1 MSTRWMVVQFV
12 GDTLR
17 LPIVNKPDMDKPFG
31 SSELE
36 REVRRIVV
44 NPFSDNPQT
53 FVPEVEN
60 DRLREVVSD
69 GEENARLILHESRML
84 QAENAQLKQ
93 EIEQWHRLTAG
104 IELPE
109 YPITEFKPKDI
120 ERENAKLR
128 ELLTDYFNAPC
139 VECNPWDEGWQGCK
153 HCDSGNCNLAVRAL
167 KLGVEVDNG

>member
-1 MSTRWMVVQFV
+1 MAVQFV

-53 FVPEVEN
+53 FVPEAEN

-69 GEENARLILHESRML
+69 GEENARFILQESRAL
-84 QAENAQLKQ
+84 QA
-93 EIEQWHRLTAG
+93 
-104 IELPE
+104 
-109 YPITEFKPKDI
+109 
-120 ERENAKLR
+120 ENAKLR
-128 ELLTDYFNAPC
+128 ELVADTLMQPRDYC
-139 VECNPWDEGWQGCK
+139 QKYDIEYDSWDSVNE
-153 HCDSGNCNLAVRAL
+153 HLDARLRE
-167 KLGVEVDNG
+167 LGVEVEP